1 MKKSSIKKIRALR
14 GILTS
19 PDELLSYVNNFNF
32 KLNKFTNREY
42 LFSNKKG
49 DEINIEVEK
58 FTEKVISIKK
68 VRVSTKK
75 KILLTAGKIKRIAR
89 LKNKIMNYNKLLQ
102 IMKIFDFQIYDVEI
116 LDYYNNLIFI
126 NKFNEKILVDF
137 DIKYEDEDTIL
148 IKKILFNPVLR

>member
-1 MKKSSIKKIRALR
+1 
-14 GILTS
+14 
-19 PDELLSYVNNFNF
+19 
-32 KLNKFTNREY
+32 
-42 LFSNKKG
+42 
-49 DEINIEVEK
+49 
-58 FTEKVISIKK
+58 
-68 VRVSTKK
+68 
-75 KILLTAGKIKRIAR
+75 
-89 LKNKIMNYNKLLQ
+89 MNYNKLLQ